1 MVTILNDSSN
11 KIATRGIFIEIPLK
25 PRKKMISLRIDEE
38 ALLALDKFITA
49 TGEYTRTLLI
59 TKVIEA
65 LAKGLKETNY
75 NASRLELR
83 FFYENS
89 SGISENIS
97 IVIPLR
103 SSKRST

>member
-11 KIATRGIFIEIPLK
+11 KISTRGIFIEIPLK
-25 PRKKMISLRIDEE
+25 PHKKMISIRIDEE

-75 NASRLELR
+75 SAFKLELK
-83 FFYENS
+83 FFYENP
-89 SGISENIS
+89 SGTNENVS
-97 IVIPLR
+97 IIIPLR
-103 SSKRST
+103 SGKRST